1 MTSNRLPTWQ
11 QFLNQKLVQRLN
23 NPLTEPG
30 IINNRM
36 AKKIIERSP
45 DLLDR
50 LPLLAQQMQRWSTVV
65 DLESEEIPIVYVQH
79 QEAKQN
85 SSFPSSDPN
94 PGKKQLPLV
103 KAKVVQSSATPR
115 DRDKKQPLVD
125 VRSQPTASAL
135 TQDNSLPHFPDQFS
149 DKAENLAA
157 NTISNKS
164 YTSELSNPA
173 ISVTA
178 SGENST
184 NPIQRKLDS
193 GTFSSDSASLNI
205 DSETPVVYERM
216 QTPSSGISEQP
227 LVNLSQPTANSSTD
241 INPPLISVTAIGE
254 SSVNP
259 IQRKLDSAT
268 FSSESASLNLQPE
281 MPVVYGRTQ
290 TPLSGISEQPL
301 VNLSQPIANLST
313 EINNQDFRS
322 IPIIPINPVY
332 NRNNQNKFDN
342 SAVVYS
348 QPLSPKLASTEPIL
362 LIQEF
367 ERNNPSV
374 VSKEI
379 EKIPQSPILNPKSDD
394 LPVVEVNYG
403 RSPPEFEPLIFS
415 ASPIAKQKASSL
427 NGEAL
432 NYQPQNIAAANHNRT
447 SSTHQ
452 ETSIVN
458 SSNQSIIT
466 ASTSSPNA
474 HQQPKVNQTTKTS
487 LAGVNLPPQIDVD
500 ALADKVERKIMRRL
514 VVESERRG
522 KKKWR

>member
-36 AKKIIERSP
+36 ARKIIDRSP
-45 DLLDR
+45 DMLDR
-50 LPLLAQQMQRWSTVV
+50 LPLLAQQMQRWSTIV
-65 DLESEEIPIVYVQH
+65 DLQSEEIPIVYVQH
-79 QEAKQN
+79 QEGKQN

-103 KAKVVQSSATPR
+103 KAKLIQSSASSP
-115 DRDKKQPLVD
+115 DGDKKQPLVD

-135 TQDNSLPHFPDQFS
+135 TQDSSLP
-149 DKAENLAA
+149 NLPNKIYSIAKNSA
-157 NTISNKS
+157 TNIISNKN
-164 YTSELSNPA
+164 YTSELSNPS
-173 ISVTA
+173 ISVTPTN
-178 SGENST
+178 ENSA
-184 NPIQRKLDS
+184 NQIQRKLD
-193 GTFSSDSASLNI
+193 T
-205 DSETPVVYERM
+205 
-216 QTPSSGISEQP
+216 
-227 LVNLSQPTANSSTD
+227 
-241 INPPLISVTAIGE
+241 
-254 SSVNP
+254 
-259 IQRKLDSAT
+259 AT

-281 MPVVYGRTQ
+281 MPVVYERTQ
-290 TPLSGISEQPL
+290 TTSSGISEQPL
-301 VNLSQPIANLST
+301 VNLSQPIANSST
-313 EINNQDFRS
+313 DINNQDFLS
-322 IPIIPINPVY
+322 IPISPINPVY

-348 QPLSPKLASTEPIL
+348 QLLSPKLDSTEPIF
-362 LIQEF
+362 LIEEF
-367 ERNNPSV
+367 ERHNPSV

-379 EKIPQSPILNPKSDD
+379 KKIPQSPILNAKSDD

-432 NYQPQNIAAANHNRT
+432 NYQPQNIATANHNRT